1 MLGDAFC
8 LLSFTEQ
15 SRQNFES
22 NPIPMTDYER
32 KMKVKPQTNEQ
43 IHKRTAVLNLTDL

>member
-1 MLGDAFC
+1 MLGDVLS
-8 LLSFTEQ
+8 LLSKLSVTEQ

-32 KMKVKPQTNEQ
+32 KIKVKPQTDKYINSSFEF
-43 IHKRTAVLNLTDL
+43 D

>member
-8 LLSFTEQ
+8 LLYTISFTEQ

-22 NPIPMTDYER
+22 NPIHMTDYER
-32 KMKVKPQTNEQ
+32 KIKMKLYF
-43 IHKRTAVLNLTDL
+43 I